1 MNRFKMAP
9 LRVAA
14 IGRTGRG
21 DWGHAIDELWR
32 DVEGAELVAVTD
44 ESEQGLAKAV
54 ERHALDTSR
63 PGAALRD
70 WKAMLAEAKPD
81 IVAICMRHIDCHAE
95 MAIAAAEAGVK
106 GIFMEKPFVRTLA
119 EADAVI
125 AACKKSNSKLT
136 LAYVN
141 RHSPAYAAAR
151 DLIEDGRIGKVLELR
166 GRGKEDTRGGGE
178 DLVVLGCHILDMMV
192 DLGGAPQWCEAYVS
206 KGDRPITRAD
216 ATAGPEGI
224 GPIAGDSISAMFGL
238 ADGPIGFFASVR
250 DAGLKQPNFGLTVVG
265 TKGAIHIR
273 PDHVPQAYLRE
284 APLWRVDK
292 DFPWKP
298 IGAEGVES
306 PPANVSDV
314 DRAAERVGWGRR
326 AAADLVDAIAED
338 REPETG
344 MYAGRTVLE
353 MTTAVYA
360 AALGGARVNWPVAA
374 GGNPLE

>member
-1 MNRFKMAP
+1 MAP

-21 DWGHAIDELWR
+21 DWGHAIDQLWGG
-32 DVEGAELVAVTD
+32 VEGAELVAVAD
-44 ESEQGLAKAV
+44 ESDEALAKAV
-54 ERHALDTSR
+54 ERNKLDASR
-63 PGAALRD
+63 PGVVHRD
-70 WKAMLAEAKPD
+70 WKAMLTEAKPD

-125 AACKKSNSKLT
+125 AACKKSNSKLS
-136 LAYVN
+136 LAFVN
-141 RHSPAYAAAR
+141 RHAPAYAAAR

-166 GRGKEDTRGGGE
+166 GRGKEDARGGGE
-178 DLVVLGCHILDMMV
+178 DLIVLGCHILDMMV
-192 DLGGAPQWCEAYVS
+192 DLGGTPQWCDAAIS
-206 KGDRPITRAD
+206 QGGRPITRAD

-224 GPIAGDSISAMFGL
+224 GPIAGDSVSAMFGL
-238 ADGPIGFFASVR
+238 ADGPIGYFASVR

-273 PDHVPQAYLRE
+273 PDHVPQASLRE

-292 DFPWKP
+292 EFPWKP

-306 PPANVSDV
+306 PPMNVSDV
-314 DRAAERVGWGRR
+314 DRAAERVVWGRR

-360 AALGGARVNWPVAA
+360 SALAGTRVTWPMAS
-374 GGNPLE
+374 GGNPLG

>member
-1 MNRFKMAP
+1 MNRFRMAP

-21 DWGHAIDELWR
+21 DWGHAIDQLWGG
-32 DVEGAELVAVTD
+32 VEGAELIAVAD
-44 ESEQGLAKAV
+44 ESEEGLAKAI
-54 ERHALDTSR
+54 ERNKLDASR
-63 PGAALRD
+63 PGVAHRD
-70 WKAMLAEAKPD
+70 WKAMLAAAKPD

-119 EADAVI
+119 EAEAVI
-125 AACKKSNSKLT
+125 AACTKSNTKLS

-141 RHSPAYAAAR
+141 RHAPAYAAVR

-166 GRGKEDTRGGGE
+166 GRGKEDARGGGE
-178 DLVVLGCHILDMMV
+178 DLIVLGCHILDMMI
-192 DLGGAPQWCEAYVS
+192 DLGGAPQWCEAAVS
-206 KGDRPITRAD
+206 QDGRPITRAD

-224 GPIAGDSISAMFGL
+224 GPIAGDSITAMFGL
-238 ADGPIGFFASVR
+238 ADGPTGFFASIR
-250 DAGLKQPNFGLTVVG
+250 DAGLKQPNFGLTVIG
-265 TKGAIHIR
+265 TKGAIQIR

-292 DFPWKP
+292 DFLWKP

-306 PPANVSDV
+306 PPVNASEV
-314 DRAAERVGWGRR
+314 DRAAERVGWGRF
-326 AAADLVDAIAED
+326 AAADLIDAIAED

-360 AALGGARVNWPVAA
+360 SAVSGARVNWPLATR
-374 GGNPLE
+374 GNPLE